1 MKASKRRRLQN
12 ETVDGSIVVEHAK
25 ACVRGRFGGG
35 GEVRPTRTRNRERR
49 ASRAGAGFS

>member
-1 MKASKRRRLQN
+1 MKASKRRRLRN

-35 GEVRPTRTRNRERR
+35 GKVRQSGASSEPRR
-49 ASRAGAGFS
+49 ARGFLM

>member
-25 ACVRGRFGGG
+25 ACVRERFGGG

-49 ASRAGAGFS
+49 ASRVGRGVS